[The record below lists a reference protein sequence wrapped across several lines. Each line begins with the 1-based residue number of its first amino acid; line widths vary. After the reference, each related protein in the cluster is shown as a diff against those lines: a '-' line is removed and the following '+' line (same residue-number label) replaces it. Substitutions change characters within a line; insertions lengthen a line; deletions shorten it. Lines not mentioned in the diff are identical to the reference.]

1 MGTGQWLRTWIA
13 TQGYVDDVIA
23 ITWKMKLS
31 NALVMNHE
39 NAPSCRKEKP
49 AVLTQIRPKQ
59 EFQHKR
65 H

>member
-1 MGTGQWLRTWIA
+1 MGTEQWLRTWIT
-13 TQGYVDDVIA
+13 TQSYVDDVIA

-49 AVLTQIRPKQ
+49 AVLTQIRRKQ
-59 EFQHKR
+59 VFQYKR